1 MNTGTV
7 SVVIYGVFLG
17 GLVGA
22 VALLRHLDRRAP
34 KVCDSGDTAHAS
46 HRAE

>member
-1 MNTGTV
+1 MNPGTV

-22 VALLRHLDRRAP
+22 VALLRYLDRRAP
-34 KVCDSGDTAHAS
+34 KVCDSGETAHS
-46 HRAE
+46 SDCAE